1 MTTHAFSTKLSTAL
15 RQPENNFVNRDL
27 ALKSMFHFN
36 SVSPSQD
43 TVRGIGVGTT
53 LVDGTTVSP
62 ESVDADLFTMTSD
75 GEGDGARDTADEG
88 RLTHDDERDVQ
99 YVRVALDQPIPALF
113 DYRYRPAQFGGVIPV
128 PGMLVWVPFGKRR
141 NAGVVW
147 SVHAQTDVP
156 LKRLKSVE
164 ALCVDCPPL
173 DARWR
178 ALIAFAAGYYQRG
191 IGEVALPA
199 LPQGLRD
206 PSRWGHLIPREI
218 VYARRDDVPDA
229 LAQLDAAI
237 PKRAAALRRLFDA
250 LASGPLSLPAARR
263 LHPRAA
269 PQLDAW
275 CASGALQR
283 YEIDF
288 GSERG
293 YDGGGSSDV
302 GDSATTVSEAP
313 DTLGVAAAPAA
324 ARMITTPDAVT
335 GPNVLTALDVTA
347 PIASADSADALPVMT
362 GTASVARILSGEQQ
376 DAVSQI
382 DAASVAGGFAP
393 FLLHGVTGSGKTEVY
408 LQTLSRMLARDP
420 EAQALVLVPEINLT
434 PQFDALFRRRFAH
447 LGDSAVATLHSG
459 LADGERTRH
468 WLAAHLGRARIVLG
482 TRLAVMAS
490 FSKLAMI
497 VVDEEHEAAYKQ
509 QEGLRYSARD
519 LAVWR
524 AKQLGVPIVLG
535 SATPSLESW
544 SQAEQGRYRRLSMT
558 TRPVVAAMASRPVSR
573 GDAGGSGATV
583 GSAVP
588 APHVLP
594 RVTLI
599 DTEME
604 RQRRQPN
611 IDGFSAPLVAALR
624 KRLEQGE
631 QSLIFLNRRGYAP
644 VLSCDACG
652 WVCGCPRC
660 SAYLV
665 LHKRDRAL
673 RCHHCGWQ
681 QRIPPACPE
690 CGNVDIAPMGRGT
703 QRAEETLAELVPGA
717 RVLRIDADSTRKKG
731 SAAALFANVHAGDV
745 DILVGTHMIA
755 KGHDFQRVSLV
766 GVLNADSA
774 LFSHDFRATERL
786 FAQLMQVAGRA
797 GRGGQGGDVLIQT
810 RHPTHPLFQAL
821 TRHDYPGFAQSSL
834 TERRQAGLPPF
845 IYQAL
850 LRAEARTLEQA
861 MAFLQ
866 RATAH
871 FDAVVA
877 AAEADAASGAGVSDA
892 REVHRFD
899 PVPMALVKI
908 ANTFRAQLLIE
919 SASRAALQR
928 LLPPWQQALRADQS
942 GVVRWAVEVDPLDI

>member
-1 MTTHAFSTKLSTAL
+1 MTMRAFSTKLSTAV
-15 RQPENNFVNRDL
+15 RKPEKNFVNRDL

-36 SVSPSQD
+36 SGNALQN
-43 TVRGIGVGTT
+43 TVRGAGLGTT
-53 LVDGTTVSP
+53 LSPGNQIGEEPDFTLVSHDVP
-62 ESVDADLFTMTSD
+62 DREKTGKKGDDAR
-75 GEGDGARDTADEG
+75 E
-88 RLTHDDERDVQ
+88 DDVL
-99 YVRVALDQPIPALF
+99 YVRVALDQPIQTLF
-113 DYRYRPAQFGGVIPV
+113 DYRYRSGQFAGVLPV

-141 NAGVVW
+141 VTAVIWAV
-147 SVHAQTDVP
+147 AEQTDVP
-156 LKRLKSVE
+156 PNRLKSIE
-164 ALCVDCPPL
+164 AICDDCPPL

-206 PSRWGHLIPREI
+206 PSRWGHLLPRQA
-218 VYARRDDVPDA
+218 VYALRDDVPEA
-229 LAQLDAAI
+229 LAQLNARV
-237 PKRAAALRRLFDA
+237 PRRAAALRRLVDG
-250 LASGPLSLPAARR
+250 LASAPLTLSAARR

-269 PQLDAW
+269 AQLDAW
-275 CASGALQR
+275 CASGEVRR
-283 YEIDF
+283 YEIEGDDA
-288 GSERG
+288 GERATPLAHATPEI
-293 YDGGGSSDV
+293 V
-302 GDSATTVSEAP
+302 PARVLSAEQQE
-313 DTLGVAAAPAA
+313 
-324 ARMITTPDAVT
+324 AVT
-335 GPNVLTALDVTA
+335 
-347 PIASADSADALPVMT
+347 
-362 GTASVARILSGEQQ
+362 R
-376 DAVSQI
+376 I
-382 DAASVAGGFAP
+382 DAASRAGGFAP

-408 LQTLSRMLARDP
+408 LQSLARLLARDP
-420 EAQALVLVPEINLT
+420 LAQALVLVPEINLT
-434 PQFDALFRRRFAH
+434 PQFDALFRRRFAS
-447 LGDSAVATLHSG
+447 LGDGAVATLHSG

-490 FSKLAMI
+490 FPRLAMI
-497 VVDEEHEAAYKQ
+497 IVDEEHEAAYKQ

-524 AKQLGVPIVLG
+524 AKQLNVPIVLG

-558 TRPVVAAMASRPVSR
+558 TRPAVAAMASQALSP
-573 GDAGGSGATV
+573 G
-583 GSAVP
+583 
-588 APHVLP
+588 HVLP
-594 RVTLI
+594 RMTLI
-599 DTEME
+599 DMELE
-604 RQRRQPN
+604 RQRRRAS
-611 IDGFSAPLVAALR
+611 IDGFSVPLVAALR

-631 QSLIFLNRRGYAP
+631 QSLLFLNRRGYAP

-665 LHKRDRAL
+665 LHKLDRAL

-797 GRGGQGGDVLIQT
+797 GRGGQSGDVLIQT

-821 TRHDYPGFAQSSL
+821 ARHDYPGFAEASL

-845 IYQAL
+845 IHQAL
-850 LRAEARTLEQA
+850 LRAEAKTLEQA

-866 RATAH
+866 RAAGH
-871 FDAVVA
+871 FDVVKASVA
-877 AAEADAASGAGVSDA
+877 AVPGDGNAP
-892 REVHRFD
+892 REDVHRFD

-908 ANTFRAQLLIE
+908 ANTFRAQLLVE

-928 LLPPWQQALRADQS
+928 FLPIWQQALRGDQS
-942 GVVRWAVEVDPLDI
+942 GVARWAVEVDPLDI